1 MVMMGHLYILPV
13 LLSVISGSLSAV
25 LFDPNIYNPF
35 VKNQQTTRA
44 PIVINPMFYHIMPP
58 GISFSTSGQTT
69 TTGTTTAPTTT
80 TPSPT
85 TLPPNFCRISA
96 DCPLSSC
103 CRDLN
108 QKVIVMSEVFDATGP
123 YRSRPPTNG
132 TCSNSRAQLGEQCND
147 FCACEIGMTCFRDVN
162 KPCCEPAVCQYQAAL
177 EKSMQ
182 VWMRCFEDDR
192 CEVFEDDSS
201 SEEDDDSD
209 ESLKNSTSQAVKK
222 FKVPTHLVPTVRSMI
237 AKQNDDE
244 DDSDESDE
252 MELAKLLN
260 NSLIQNLTRTFLA
273 DDDSDS
279 DDNDSESSEEEA
291 LAVLLQGIINHLL
304 NSSNTTPS
312 PISTTV
318 SPTSTTES
326 LLGLF
331 YNPQTHTNTLLDT
344 KLHSTNHIVDVKQ
357 LISNHAKKSNTHTIL
372 NSLKRGQSSPVL
384 QSHQSSLMSAM
395 SQLQG
400 INSETMQT
408 LNSLQA
414 NNILLGASQGQFH
427 GFRETT
433 TLDPLTA
440 LIAESIASQLMIPMP
455 APSPQLTKSPPVG
468 QMNIKHQ
475 MPGGGMFNLNINSNN
490 MATTT
495 PVMPDLGFIAGN
507 IDPNNK
513 LAPQLKRLQ
522 LLLGKKKASAA
533 QSVQYTFPQASTP
546 IPQMQPMT
554 HFINSPAMNP
564 MNHVIN
570 SAAMNPM
577 THNINSAAMNP
588 MTHNI
593 NSAAMN
599 PMTHNINSAAMNP
612 MTHVINSAAI
622 NPMTHVI
629 NSAAINPMTH
639 VINSAAVNPMTNV
652 INSAAMQPMTNVV
665 NTAAVNPMINN
676 QMNNHQQLMNM
687 LMFGSQT
694 AETSQSLQ
702 TNTHMKQLLQ
712 LIGHSTPPPPPQ
724 TATTTTAN
732 PSNQMRNTISNYNTA
747 KALHAMKLL
756 KFLKKKKANRRLKKA
771 RKSKSS
777 NKFLHFNKIAV
788 NSLGTKDSS
797 TRSAFKHLQALRLA
811 FLNGNTSISNIKTKK
826 VNATEDSD
834 ESDESEES
842 DEMTKNA
849 TLKFLYAIQ
858 NQTIKAFKVRV
869 NESEEDDD
877 SDDSDEEIDAWLAAI
892 LIELGKKPNITQPI
906 STTTPSPTTTT
917 TTAPTTTTTTA
928 PTTTT
933 TTVSPTTV
941 TSTTPGTTATT
952 GTTTSIPSTTKMN
965 IFLQHLLK
973 RQSTQKTIGHQLYRQ
988 NALQTSQNIKTKILD
1003 LKSLAWNDVVNY
1015 FKTKKTG
1022 I

>member
-1 MVMMGHLYILPV
+1 MFYIAPTV
-13 LLSVISGSLSAV
+13 LLSVITGSLSAV

-58 GISFSTSGQTT
+58 GISLSTSGQTT
-69 TTGTTTAPTTT
+69 TESTTTTA
-80 TPSPT
+80 SPT
-85 TLPPNFCRISA
+85 TLPPNFCRTSA

-108 QKVIVMSEVFDATGP
+108 QKVLVMSEVFDATGP
-123 YRSRPPTNG
+123 YRSRTPTNG

-209 ESLKNSTSQAVKK
+209 ESLQNSTSQAVKK

-237 AKQNDDE
+237 AKQNDDD

-252 MELAKLLN
+252 TELAKLLN
-260 NSLIQNLTRTFLA
+260 NSLIQNLTRTFL
-273 DDDSDS
+273 DYDGSDS
-279 DDNDSESSEEEA
+279 EDNDSESSEEEA

-318 SPTSTTES
+318 SPISTTES

-372 NSLKRGQSSPVL
+372 NSFKRGQSSPVL
-384 QSHQSSLMSAM
+384 QSQQSSLMSAM
-395 SQLQG
+395 GQLQG
-400 INSETMQT
+400 FTNSETMKT
-408 LNSLQA
+408 LHSLQA
-414 NNILLGASQGQFH
+414 NNILSGASQSQPH
-427 GFRETT
+427 GLRETT

-455 APSPQLTKSPPVG
+455 APSPQLTKSLPGG
-468 QMNIKHQ
+468 QMKIQHQ
-475 MPGGGMFNLNINSNN
+475 MSGGGMFNLNINSNN

-533 QSVQYTFPQASTP
+533 QPVQHTFQRTSTP
-546 IPQMQPMT
+546 IPQMHPVNNFINSVNPMT
-554 HFINSPAMNP
+554 HVFNSAAMNP
-564 MNHVIN
+564 MTRVINSVAMNPMTHVINSAPMNPMTNVIN

-577 THNINSAAMNP
+577 THIINSAP
-588 MTHNI
+588 M
-593 NSAAMN
+593 
-599 PMTHNINSAAMNP
+599 
-612 MTHVINSAAI
+612 
-622 NPMTHVI
+622 
-629 NSAAINPMTH
+629 
-639 VINSAAVNPMTNV
+639 NPMTNV
-652 INSAAMQPMTNVV
+652 INSPAM
-665 NTAAVNPMINN
+665 NPTINN
-676 QMNNHQQLMNM
+676 QMNNHQQLMNV

-694 AETSQSLQ
+694 AETSQNLQ
-702 TNTHMKQLLQ
+702 TNKHMKQLLQ
-712 LIGHSTPPPPPQ
+712 LIGQSTPPPPQ

-732 PSNQMRNTISNYNTA
+732 PSIQIRNTISNYNTA
-747 KALHAMKLL
+747 KALHVMKLL

-771 RKSKSS
+771 KKSKSS
-777 NKFLHFNKIAV
+777 NKFLHFNKMAV

-797 TRSAFKHLQALRLA
+797 TRSAFKHLQSLRLT
-811 FLNGNTSISNIKTKK
+811 FLNRNTSISNIKTKK
-826 VNATEDSD
+826 VNATEESEESD
-834 ESDESEES
+834 ESDES
-842 DEMTKNA
+842 DEMTKNS
-849 TLKFLYAIQ
+849 TLNFLYALQ
-858 NQTIKAFKVRV
+858 NQTIKALKVRL

-892 LIELGKKPNITQPI
+892 LIELGKKPNLTQPI
-906 STTTPSPTTTT
+906 STTTTPSPTTTTTPSPTTTT
-917 TTAPTTTTTTA
+917 TTAPTTTTTT
-928 PTTTT
+928 
-933 TTVSPTTV
+933 TVSPTTV
-941 TSTTPGTTATT
+941 TSTTRTTPSTT
-952 GTTTSIPSTTKMN
+952 VTTSIPSTTTMN

-973 RQSTQKTIGHQLYRQ
+973 RQSTQNTIGHQLYRQ
-988 NALQTSQNIKTKILD
+988 NALQTSQKIKNKILD

>member
-1 MVMMGHLYILPV
+1 MEFINNRKTRMFYIATTV

-44 PIVINPMFYHIMPP
+44 SIVINPMFYHIMPP
-58 GISFSTSGQTT
+58 GISLSTSGQTT
-69 TTGTTTAPTTT
+69 AAGTTTESTTT

-85 TLPPNFCRISA
+85 TLPPNFCRTSA

-108 QKVIVMSEVFDATGP
+108 QKVLVMSEVFDATGP
-123 YRSRPPTNG
+123 YRSRPPING

-201 SEEDDDSD
+201 SEEDDDSG
-209 ESLKNSTSQAVKK
+209 EYLKNSTSQAVKK

-237 AKQNDDE
+237 AKQNNDD

-260 NSLIQNLTRTFLA
+260 NSLIQNLTRTFLD
-273 DDDSDS
+273 DDDSNS
-279 DDNDSESSEEEA
+279 EDNDSESSEEEA

-304 NSSNTTPS
+304 NSSNTTPT
-312 PISTTV
+312 PTSTTV

-331 YNPQTHTNTLLDT
+331 YNPQTHTNTVLDT

-372 NSLKRGQSSPVL
+372 NSFKRGHSSPIL
-384 QSHQSSLMSAM
+384 QSQQSSLMSAM
-395 SQLQG
+395 GQLQG
-400 INSETMQT
+400 FTNSESMKT
-408 LNSLQA
+408 LHSLQG
-414 NNILLGASQGQFH
+414 NNILSGASQSKPH

-455 APSPQLTKSPPVG
+455 APSPQLTKSLPGG
-468 QMNIKHQ
+468 QMKIQHQ
-475 MPGGGMFNLNINSNN
+475 IPGGGMFNLNINSNN

-533 QSVQYTFPQASTP
+533 QPVQHTFPQASTP
-546 IPQMQPMT
+546 IPQIQPV
-554 HFINSPAMNP
+554 NSF
-564 MNHVIN
+564 
-570 SAAMNPM
+570 
-577 THNINSAAMNP
+577 
-588 MTHNI
+588 
-593 NSAAMN
+593 
-599 PMTHNINSAAMNP
+599 
-612 MTHVINSAAI
+612 INSAAI
-622 NPMTHVI
+622 NPMTHVL
-629 NSAAINPMTH
+629 NSAAMNPMNN
-639 VINSAAVNPMTNV
+639 VINSAAVNPMNNV
-652 INSAAMQPMTNVV
+652 INSLAMNPMNNVI

-676 QMNNHQQLMNM
+676 QMNNHQQLMSM

-694 AETSQSLQ
+694 AETSQNLK
-702 TNTHMKQLLQ
+702 TNKHMKQLLQ
-712 LIGHSTPPPPPQ
+712 LIGQSTPPPPQ

-732 PSNQMRNTISNYNTA
+732 PSNQIGNTISNYNTA

-777 NKFLHFNKIAV
+777 NKFLHFNKMAV
-788 NSLGTKDSS
+788 NSLGTKDAS
-797 TRSAFKHLQALRLA
+797 TRSAFKHLQALRLT

-842 DEMTKNA
+842 DEMTKNS
-849 TLKFLYAIQ
+849 TLNFLYAIQ
-858 NQTIKAFKVRV
+858 NQTIKTFKARV
-869 NESEEDDD
+869 NQSEEDDD
-877 SDDSDEEIDAWLAAI
+877 SDSSDEEIDAWLAAI

-906 STTTPSPTTTT
+906 VTTTTPTPTTTT
-917 TTAPTTTTTTA
+917 TTAPTSTTTTI
-928 PTTTT
+928 
-933 TTVSPTTV
+933 SPTTV

-952 GTTTSIPSTTKMN
+952 SIPSTTTIN
-965 IFLQHLLK
+965 LFLQHLLK
-973 RQSTQKTIGHQLYRQ
+973 RQSTQNAIGHQLYRQ
-988 NALQTSQNIKTKILD
+988 NRLQTSKNTKNKIMD

-1015 FKTKKTG
+1015 FKTKRTG